1 MAKENP
7 MVLYPHS
14 LNSYGLFSMVLKVH
28 GKHKQACKKVA
39 CHFLELGK
47 GGNGSLRDY
56 AKYQQQMLYYLGTEG
71 TNYVH
76 RRSVKKI

>member
-1 MAKENP
+1 
-7 MVLYPHS
+7 
-14 LNSYGLFSMVLKVH
+14 MVLKVH

-39 CHFLELGK
+39 CYFLELGK

-76 RRSVKKI
+76 TYLVQQFCIQIHM

>member
-1 MAKENP
+1 
-7 MVLYPHS
+7 
-14 LNSYGLFSMVLKVH
+14 MVLKVH

-76 RRSVKKI
+76 TYVFGATILYTNTYVEGLQNISI